1 MKRISAKVVSVYVGS
16 DGEFSKEERES
27 IRVEM
32 DGIVGDRHRSYSRN
46 AWASRDKQAEGTV
59 RRNERQWSAVS
70 VEELAEIELEMDLD
84 SPLSA
89 ADLGANLSL
98 QGVPEL
104 SRLPK
109 GTILTFPSGAELIV
123 EEFNPP
129 CHGMGKKLASIYSA
143 KSGEPIPSTAFSK
156 AAKLSRGLVGVVEV
170 PGDINAGDE
179 VVIAIYETP
188 AWFIH
193 ADAQ

>member
-1 MKRISAKVVSVYVGS
+1 MKRISAKVVSVHVGL

-32 DGIVGDRHRSYSRN
+32 DGIVGDRHRSYSRS
-46 AWASRDKQAEGTV
+46 AWTSGDKQAEGTL

-129 CHGMGKKLASIYSA
+129 CHGMGKKLASTYGT
-143 KSGEPIPSTAFSK
+143 KSGEPISSTAFSK

-188 AWFIH
+188 AWLIH